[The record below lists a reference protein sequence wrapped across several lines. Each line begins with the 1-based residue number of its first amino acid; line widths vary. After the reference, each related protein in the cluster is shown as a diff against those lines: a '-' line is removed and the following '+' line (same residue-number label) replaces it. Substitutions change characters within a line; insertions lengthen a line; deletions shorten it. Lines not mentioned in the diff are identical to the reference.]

1 MHLNIYQ
8 KHTNNL
14 NDIRQDHIH
23 SAPISP
29 RDNNIDRNF
38 NKKAEWQSGLK
49 GFSNDSPKFI

>member
-29 RDNNIDRNF
+29 RDNNIDKNF

-49 GFSNDSPKFI
+49 VF